1 MVSSKTL
8 GGYFKRYPLGALRSR
23 NKGETMTDKSKEQ
36 QLKEIEALL
45 NIDSHSV
52 FKGEFVKKEEE

>member
-1 MVSSKTL
+1 MS
-8 GGYFKRYPLGALRSR
+8 
-23 NKGETMTDKSKEQ
+23 DKDREQ

-45 NIDSHSV
+45 NINSHYV

>member
-1 MVSSKTL
+1 MDE
-8 GGYFKRYPLGALRSR
+8 
-23 NKGETMTDKSKEQ
+23 NKSKEQ